1 MIVKVKKNEVR
12 KVFGK
17 FKEFYRVCGRFPDGY
32 MLRVGIWDKD
42 GFLTGSSKA
51 ERYTRISH
59 LITAYVIKF
68 GSLEGIPENWIK
80 YAMQQQETG

>member
-1 MIVKVKKNEVR
+1 MIVKVNKTEVR

-17 FKEFYRVCGRFPDGY
+17 FKEFYRVCGRLPDGY
-32 MLRVGIWDKD
+32 MLRVGIWNKD
-42 GFLTGSSKA
+42 GFLTGASKA

-59 LITAYVIKF
+59 LITAYVTKF
-68 GSLEGIPENWIK
+68 GSLKGIPRNWIE